1 MYGAPKRSSFFSRT
15 CAILR
20 RLCLGM
26 AVLALSASLVVT
38 SSQTVRA
45 QVGLIRDS
53 EIEGLLRYYSV
64 PLFRAANLNPSSVR
78 VYILNSNSLNAFVAG
93 GQRIFVHTGLL
104 TRAKNP
110 GELIGVLAH
119 ETAHIA
125 GGHLATLGGALER
138 ASTNA
143 IIGMLLGAAAIA
155 GGMAAGSGDLA
166 QAGSGIL
173 AGGSTVARRH
183 LLQYVRAQ
191 ESAADQAAARYLEK
205 TKQSGKGMLTLF
217 NRLADQSLAS
227 LRYQDLYARS
237 HPFERARMRALENRV
252 TKSRYYSKPTSPA
265 LILRHKLM
273 QAKLIG
279 FLQPRSVYRK
289 YPKTDRSLP
298 AHYARAIASFR
309 SGDINNAL
317 QEIAVLT
324 KTLPK
329 NPFFWELKGQALL
342 NAGKPT
348 AAIAPLERAVK
359 LAPNAG
365 LIRVMLAQSILATG
379 NKQYAERALKHL
391 RRAKRTESRSSQL
404 YIEFAKAYAMQGK
417 IGLADL
423 ETAEAALRAGDVK
436 LAKLKAKHSRKRL
449 KRGSAAWRRSDD
461 ILNVRTPKKK

>member
-1 MYGAPKRSSFFSRT
+1 MISAFLDRT
-15 CAILR
+15 LRTLR
-20 RLCLGM
+20 RLTVCLAM
-26 AVLALSASLVVT
+26 LVLSAGLIIT
-38 SSQTVRA
+38 SPHIARA
-45 QVGLIRDS
+45 QGGLIRDA
-53 EIEGLLRYYSV
+53 EIEGLLRYYAV
-64 PLFRAANLNPSSVR
+64 PLFRVAGLNPSSVR
-78 VYILNSNSLNAFVAG
+78 VYLLNSDTLNAFVAG

-104 TRAKNP
+104 TRAKTP

-125 GGHLATLGGALER
+125 GGHLAALDGALER

-155 GGMAAGSGDLA
+155 GGVAAGSGDLA
-166 QAGSGIL
+166 QAGSGIV
-173 AGGSTVARRH
+173 ASGGSVARRH
-183 LLQYVRAQ
+183 LLSYVRAQ
-191 ESAADQAAARYLEK
+191 ESAADQAAARYLNK

-217 NRLADQSLAS
+217 GRMADQSLAS

-237 HPFERARMRALENRV
+237 HPFERSRMRALETNV
-252 TKSRYYSKPTSPA
+252 KKSPYFGAQRSPA
-265 LILRHKLM
+265 IVLRHKLM

-279 FLQPRSVYRK
+279 FLNPRQVYRK
-289 YPKTDRSLP
+289 FPKTDRSLP
-298 AHYARAIASFR
+298 AYYARAIASFQ

-342 NAGKPT
+342 NAGKPA
-348 AAIAPLERAVK
+348 AAIGPLERSVK

-365 LIRVMLAQSILATG
+365 LIRILLAQSMLATG
-379 NKQYAERALKHL
+379 NKKYAGKALDHL
-391 RRAKRTESRSSQL
+391 RRAKRSESRSPQL

-461 ILNVRTPKKK
+461 ILNYRAQKKK